1 MAEGEQE
8 SGRPEE
14 TQDEGRDG
22 GPSLRSR
29 AWPWWL
35 VGAIV
40 LYELTAHAVIVSRVP
55 AEADWEQAAAA
66 VREAHEP
73 GDVILI
79 APAWADPILRL
90 HLGDLLPIPV
100 AGRSDLAPFARAW
113 ELSLRGRRGEASA
126 LGRPAA
132 FEQRYGRITVRRFD
146 LGPSS
151 VRVDLTSRVREAEVS
166 RAGRACAWR
175 RTIST
180 TRSGLGGAQAM
191 PSEHFFC
198 GPEPW
203 LWVGETVMEDLELQ
217 PRHCVWQHPAG
228 GEPIVTTF
236 RDVELAERVVF
247 YAGLHYEHERSRE
260 HGPVHARIF
269 LDDRE
274 LAHMEHRD
282 GDGWKRVE
290 AAIPRQGRGDLRIEV
305 SAPSPHL
312 RTFCWAA
319 TLRGP
324 AREVGE

>member
-8 SGRPEE
+8 NGVVAY
-14 TQDEGRDG
+14 T
-22 GPSLRSR
+22 R

-40 LYELTAHAVIVSRVP
+40 LYELTAHAVIQSRVP
-55 AEADWEQAAAA
+55 DDADWQAAAVA
-66 VREAHEP
+66 VREAHAP
-73 GDVILI
+73 GDAILV

-90 HLGDLLPIPV
+90 HLGDLAPIPV
-100 AGRSDLAPFARAW
+100 AGRSDLAPFERAW
-113 ELSLRGRRGEASA
+113 ELSIRGRRGEASA
-126 LGRPAA
+126 LGLPVAL
-132 FEQRYGRITVRRFD
+132 EQRFGRVTVRRFD

-151 VRVDLTSRVREAEVS
+151 VRVNLTSRVRHAEVS
-166 RAGRACAWR
+166 RGARPCTWR
-175 RTIST
+175 RTSSS

-191 PSEHFFC
+191 PAEHFFC
-198 GPEPW
+198 GPESW

-217 PRHCVWQHPAG
+217 PRHCVWQHPAA

-236 RDVELAERVVF
+236 RDVELAERLVF
-247 YAGLHYEHERSRE
+247 YGGLHYEHERSRA
-260 HGPVHARIF
+260 HGPVHARIL
-269 LDDRE
+269 LDGRE

-282 GDGWKRVE
+282 GDGWKRLE
-290 AAIPRQGRGDLRIEV
+290 AALPGEGRGDLRIEV
-305 SAPSPHL
+305 SAPDPHL